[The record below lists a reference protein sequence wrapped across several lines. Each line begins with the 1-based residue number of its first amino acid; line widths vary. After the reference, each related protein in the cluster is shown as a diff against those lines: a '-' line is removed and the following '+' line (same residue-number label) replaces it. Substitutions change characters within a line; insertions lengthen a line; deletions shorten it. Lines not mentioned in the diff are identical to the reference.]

1 MQSSAA
7 DVDTYLATVPQERQE
22 VLRALRRLCLSD
34 LPGHEEGMDYGM
46 PCYSRNGAVAFAFAS
61 QKRYISL
68 YGLDPAAVAAE
79 RAALAGASFGK
90 SCVRFSRPGQIDLDV
105 VARLLRATAAAQDGG
120 CSSSRL

>member
-1 MQSSAA
+1 
-7 DVDTYLATVPQERQE
+7 
-22 VLRALRRLCLSD
+22 
-34 LPGHEEGMDYGM
+34 MDYGM

-79 RAALAGASFGK
+79 RAALAGTAEAHAALAEAG
-90 SCVRFSRPGQIDLDV
+90 PGQIDLDV